1 MSDSQDRPESSY
13 FDQVNDDLSSSLRRC
28 RALVDDCRL
37 KLAANSND
45 PEAANDESEASEQ
58 DEA

>member
-1 MSDSQDRPESSY
+1 MSEQQNAPEGGYLDR
-13 FDQVNDDLSSSLRRC
+13 VNAELSSSLRRC
-28 RALVDDCRL
+28 HTILEDYRE

-45 PEAANDESEASEQ
+45 PEAANEDVDEDR